1 MHMKLPHN
9 ELKSNSK
16 LWSRMAQQ
24 NAVQQTP
31 FWYNFLLICLKP
43 LYRWKIKQRAES
55 DALFQQ
61 ECIERFGPFQTPKN
75 LHTIWFHVVSIGETN
90 AAQPL
95 IEHYLKLG
103 HPVLVTNTTKT
114 GQARAKSLFL
124 KAPYLALFQAVY
136 LPVDQKPLLKQ
147 FFDLY
152 QPKLLALVET
162 EIWPNLIA
170 QAKQQ
175 QIPCI
180 LLNARL
186 SEKSAK
192 GYAKVSRLTQAM
204 LQQLTWMLTQDQAT
218 QQRYVDLGLEKAK
231 SQVVGNIKFDISAPN
246 SFIEQ
251 AEQLKQEWQLEKR
264 QIITLA
270 STHAPEEE
278 QLLKQLQTHLNSNP
292 DLLCMVVPR
301 HPERFD
307 EVYKI
312 CQSLNLNT
320 QRRSLKQ
327 PIQIDT
333 QVFLADSMGE
343 MWLWYALSQACFVG
357 GSLNEPGGGHN
368 ILEPMV
374 LNIPTVIGP
383 RYFNFQSIV
392 DEFVA
397 AQGILIGE
405 NAAQVAQQ
413 LLSCLDDPLQTQ
425 QQVAHAQQV
434 LQRNKGSLQ
443 KHIQL
448 LDHYLQQ
455 TASS

>member
-1 MHMKLPHN
+1 
-9 ELKSNSK
+9 
-16 LWSRMAQQ
+16 MAQH

-31 FWYNFLLICLKP
+31 FWYNFLLVCLKP
-43 LYRWKIKQRAES
+43 LYRWKIRQRAES
-55 DALFQQ
+55 DALYQQ
-61 ECIERFGPFQTPKN
+61 ECLERFGPFQPPKN
-75 LHTIWFHVVSIGETN
+75 LNTIWFHVVSVGETN

-103 HPVLVTNTTKT
+103 HSVLVTNTTKT
-114 GQARAKSLFL
+114 GQARAKSLFYE
-124 KAPYLALFQAVY
+124 KYSTLFQAVY

-147 FFDLY
+147 FFELY
-152 QPKLLALVET
+152 QPKILALVET

-170 QAKQQ
+170 QAKQK

-192 GYAKVSRLTQAM
+192 GYDKVRRLTQLM
-204 LQQLTWMLTQDQAT
+204 LQQLTWLLAQDIAT
-218 QQRYVDLGLEKAK
+218 QQRYVDLGLDQSK
-231 SQVVGNIKFDISAPN
+231 SQVVGNIKFDISAPT

>member
-1 MHMKLPHN
+1 
-9 ELKSNSK
+9 
-16 LWSRMAQQ
+16 MAQQ

-61 ECIERFGPFQTPKN
+61 ECLERFGPFQPPKN
-75 LHTIWFHVVSIGETN
+75 LNTIWFHVVSVGETN

-103 HPVLVTNTTKT
+103 YSVLVTNTTKT
-114 GQARAKSLFL
+114 GQARAKSLFSE
-124 KAPYLALFQAVY
+124 KYPTLFQAVY

-147 FFDLY
+147 FFELY

-170 QAKQQ
+170 QAKQK

-192 GYAKVSRLTQAM
+192 GYDKVRRLTQPM
-204 LQQLTWMLTQDQAT
+204 LQQLTWLLAQDTAT
-218 QQRYVDLGLEKAK
+218 QQRYVDLGLDQAK
-231 SQVVGNIKFDISAPN
+231 SQVVGNIKFDITAPQ
-246 SFIEQ
+246 SYVEK
-251 AEQLKQEWQLEKR
+251 AEQLKQDWQLADR
-264 QIITLA
+264 QVITLA

-278 QLLKQLQTHLNSNP
+278 NLLKQLQAHLNANP
-292 DLLCMVVPR
+292 NLLCIVVPR

-307 EVYKI
+307 EVYKV

-327 PIQIDT
+327 TILPDT

-343 MWLWYALSQACFVG
+343 MWLWYALSQVCFVG

-374 LNIPTVIGP
+374 LNVPTVIGP

-397 AQGILIGE
+397 EQGILIGD
-405 NAAQVAQQ
+405 NAEQVLQQ
-413 LLSCLDDPLQTQ
+413 LLGCLNDPAQTQ
-425 QQVAHAQQV
+425 QLVAHAQQV
-434 LQRNKGSLQ
+434 LQRNKGALQ

>member
-1 MHMKLPHN
+1 
-9 ELKSNSK
+9 
-16 LWSRMAQQ
+16 MAQEI
-24 NAVQQTP
+24 AVQQTP
-31 FWYNFLLICLKP
+31 FWYNFLLVCLKP
-43 LYRWKIKQRAES
+43 LYRWKIRQRAES
-55 DALFQQ
+55 DALYQQ
-61 ECIERFGPFQTPKN
+61 ECLERFGPFQPPKN
-75 LHTIWFHVVSIGETN
+75 LNTIWFHVVSVGETN

-103 HPVLVTNTTKT
+103 HSVLVTNTTKT
-114 GQARAKSLFL
+114 GQARAKSLFYE
-124 KAPYLALFQAVY
+124 KYSTLFQAVY

-147 FFDLY
+147 FFELY
-152 QPKLLALVET
+152 QPKILALVET

-170 QAKQQ
+170 QAKQK

-192 GYAKVSRLTQAM
+192 GYDKVRRLTQPM
-204 LQQLTWMLTQDQAT
+204 LQQLTWLLAQDITT
-218 QQRYVDLGLEKAK
+218 QQRYVDLGLDQSK
-231 SQVVGNIKFDISAPN
+231 SQVVGNIKFDISAPT

-278 QLLKQLQTHLNSNP
+278 QLLKQLQPHLNSNP

-327 PIQIDT
+327 PIQTDT

>member
-1 MHMKLPHN
+1 
-9 ELKSNSK
+9 
-16 LWSRMAQQ
+16 MAQH

-31 FWYNFLLICLKP
+31 FWYNFLLVCLKP
-43 LYRWKIKQRAES
+43 LYRWKIRQRAES
-55 DALFQQ
+55 DALYQQ
-61 ECIERFGPFQTPKN
+61 ECLERFGPFQPPKN
-75 LHTIWFHVVSIGETN
+75 LNTIWFHVVSVGETN

-103 HPVLVTNTTKT
+103 HSVLVTNTTKT
-114 GQARAKSLFL
+114 GQARAKSLFYE
-124 KAPYLALFQAVY
+124 KYSTLFQAVY

-147 FFDLY
+147 FFELY

-170 QAKQQ
+170 QAKQK

-192 GYAKVSRLTQAM
+192 GYDKVRRLTQPM
-204 LQQLTWMLTQDQAT
+204 LQQLTWLLAQDIAT
-218 QQRYVDLGLEKAK
+218 QQRYVDLGLDQSK
-231 SQVVGNIKFDISAPN
+231 SQVVGNIKFDISAPT

-292 DLLCMVVPR
+292 DFLCMVVPR

>member
-1 MHMKLPHN
+1 
-9 ELKSNSK
+9 
-16 LWSRMAQQ
+16 MAQH

-31 FWYNFLLICLKP
+31 FWYNFLLVCLKP
-43 LYRWKIKQRAES
+43 LYRWKIRQRAES
-55 DALFQQ
+55 DALYQQ
-61 ECIERFGPFQTPKN
+61 ECLERFGPFQPPKN
-75 LHTIWFHVVSIGETN
+75 LNTIWFHVVSVGETN

-103 HPVLVTNTTKT
+103 HSVLVTNTTKT
-114 GQARAKSLFL
+114 GQARAKSLFYE
-124 KAPYLALFQAVY
+124 KYSTLFQAVY

-147 FFDLY
+147 FFELY
-152 QPKLLALVET
+152 QPKILALVET

-170 QAKQQ
+170 QAKQK

-192 GYAKVSRLTQAM
+192 GYDKVRRLTQPM
-204 LQQLTWMLTQDQAT
+204 LQQLTWLLAQDIAT
-218 QQRYVDLGLEKAK
+218 QQRYVDLGLDQSK
-231 SQVVGNIKFDISAPN
+231 SQVVGNIKFDISAPT

-278 QLLKQLQTHLNSNP
+278 QLLKQLQPHLNSNP
-292 DLLCMVVPR
+292 DLLCIVVPR

-320 QRRSLKQ
+320 QRRSLKK